1 MDRGLIVG
9 AVAFAVGFAAERLYA
24 SMSKDLARYE
34 KLRAMS
40 GEPPL
45 AKELLSLVASVL
57 GDATV
62 KSGTSSLISGLTSDL
77 VRYARIRGM

>member
-9 AVAFAVGFAAERLYA
+9 AVAFAVGFAAERLFA

-34 KLRAMS
+34 TLRAMS
-40 GEPPL
+40 GQPPL
-45 AKELLSLVASVL
+45 AKELLSVVASVL

>member
-9 AVAFAVGFAAERLYA
+9 AVAFAVGFAAERLFA

>member
-9 AVAFAVGFAAERLYA
+9 AVAFAVGFAAERLFA

-34 KLRAMS
+34 KMREMS

-45 AKELLSLVASVL
+45 FKEVILSVVGVV
-57 GDATV
+57 GDATI
-62 KSGTSSLISGLTSDL
+62 KSGATGLITGLTSDL

>member
-9 AVAFAVGFAAERLYA
+9 AVAFAVGFAAERLFA

-34 KLRAMS
+34 QMREMS

-45 AKELLSLVASVL
+45 VKELLSSVVGVV
-57 GDATV
+57 GDATI
-62 KSGTSSLISGLTSDL
+62 KSGATGLIAGLTSDL

>member
-9 AVAFAVGFAAERLYA
+9 AVAFAVGFAAERLFA

-34 KLRAMS
+34 KMREMS

-45 AKELLSLVASVL
+45 FKEVISSVVGVV
-57 GDATV
+57 GDATI
-62 KSGTSSLISGLTSDL
+62 KSGATGLITGLTSDL

>member
-9 AVAFAVGFAAERLYA
+9 AVAFAAGFAAERLFA

-45 AKELLSLVASVL
+45 AKELLSVVASVL

>member
-9 AVAFAVGFAAERLYA
+9 AVAFAVGFAAERLFA

-34 KLRAMS
+34 KMREMS

-45 AKELLSLVASVL
+45 FKELVSSVAGVV
-57 GDATV
+57 GDATI
-62 KSGTSSLISGLTSDL
+62 KNGATGLITGLTSDL